1 MQFVGNFHIA
11 FGKKTGVKQKLNKK
25 IKSIGVFVNAPLE
38 EATALADAGVIQL
51 IQLHG
56 EEDAVYMENLRRRTD
71 KPLIKAVAARSREE
85 ILEAENLPCEY
96 LLLDAYRKGSPGG
109 NGETFDWKIIPP
121 LEKPW
126 FLAGGLS
133 PENVEQAIK
142 ICRPFGVDISSGVEI
157 QGKKSEQRIREFIEK
172 VRG

>member
-1 MQFVGNFHIA
+1 M
-11 FGKKTGVKQKLNKK
+11 
-25 IKSIGVFVNAPLE
+25 
-38 EATALADAGVIQL
+38 
-51 IQLHG
+51 
-56 EEDAVYMENLRRRTD
+56 
-71 KPLIKAVAARSREE
+71 AARSREE

-142 ICRPFGVDISSGVEI
+142 ICRPFGVDVSSGVEI
-157 QGKKSEQRIREFIEK
+157 QGKKSQQRIREFIEK

>member
-1 MQFVGNFHIA
+1 LDPGIQAV
-11 FGKKTGVKQKLNKK
+11 
-25 IKSIGVFVNAPLE
+25 GVFVNAPVE
-38 EATALADAGVIQL
+38 EAAALSNTGVIQL

-56 EEDAVYMENLRRRTD
+56 DEDAVYMEELRKRTD
-71 KPLIKAVAARSREE
+71 KPLIKAVAARSQEE
-85 ILEAENLPCEY
+85 ILKAEKLPCEY
-96 LLLDAYRKGSPGG
+96 LLLDAYQKGSPGG
-109 NGETFDWKIIPP
+109 NGETFDWNIIPP
-121 LEKPW
+121 LKKNW

-157 QGKKSEQRIREFIEK
+157 QGKKSQQRIREFIEK